1 MSGPYRVGHR
11 FLANARACSTNS
23 RAAGESAVR
32 DRHARPIVRLAAGSN
47 CSTWHPALAA
57 PLLEHQLGH
66 QRQSLPA
73 GDIAIMLWSSTM

>member
-1 MSGPYRVGHR
+1 MSGPYRVAHR

-57 PLLEHQLGH
+57 P
-66 QRQSLPA
+66 SLNISSGISASPCPQA
-73 GDIAIMLWSSTM
+73 TIAIMLWSSTM

>member
-32 DRHARPIVRLAAGSN
+32 DRHARPIVRLAAGAITN
-47 CSTWHPALAA
+47 FESTEADNLYFATSCQF
-57 PLLEHQLGH
+57 L
-66 QRQSLPA
+66 SYCVKYSFYCFFS
-73 GDIAIMLWSSTM
+73 IFFS